1 MQKQEK
7 GAKVAQAPAQE
18 STAKSQKSDFHKDMI
33 VCRFEKVTPS
43 EQDVKTSHLHRG
55 LSNNMS
61 SLRLEILENRD
72 FSDICTNKGRTDNYF
87 ALKESKLLFGPFDR
101 LMYMQCNTKNK
112 TGFGKPIVVN
122 FFASINERNRAVY
135 NFE

>member
-1 MQKQEK
+1 
-7 GAKVAQAPAQE
+7 
-18 STAKSQKSDFHKDMI
+18 MI
-33 VCRFEKVTPS
+33 VCRFEKTAPS
-43 EQDVKTSHLHRG
+43 EQDAKTSHLHRG
-55 LSNNMS
+55 LSNNIA

-87 ALKESKLLFGPFDR
+87 PLKESRLLFGPFDK

-135 NFE
+135 DYEQFGNEKDLIGKGEVERYCLQQVTKMAYYV